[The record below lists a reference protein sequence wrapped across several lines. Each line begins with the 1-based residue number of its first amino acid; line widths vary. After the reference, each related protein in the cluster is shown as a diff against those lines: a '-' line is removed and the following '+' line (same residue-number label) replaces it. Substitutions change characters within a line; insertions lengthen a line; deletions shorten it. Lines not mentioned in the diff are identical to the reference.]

1 MLTEALQ
8 VLKRGGYKLTKQR
21 KSMLEYL
28 SRFKHQYVDIKT
40 IDAHMRKIYPTMSHN
55 TIYRNIK
62 EFEELGIVETRR
74 KAGGASVKYQCDF
87 DNVHHHHFICRNCG
101 HVQEIQMCPLEVFAD
116 QLPGCLIE
124 DHRFELHGLCANCQR
139 KLAKV

>member
-1 MLTEALQ
+1 MLTEALR

-28 SRFKHQYVDIKT
+28 SRFKQQYVDIKT

-101 HVQEIQMCPLEVFAD
+101 HVQEIQMCPLEVFED

>member
-1 MLTEALQ
+1 MLTEALR

-40 IDAHMRKIYPTMSHN
+40 IDAHMRKIYPTMSH

-101 HVQEIQMCPLEVFAD
+101 HVQEIQMCPLEVFED

>member
-1 MLTEALQ
+1 MINDALKI
-8 VLKRGGYKLTKQR
+8 LKLGGYKLTKQR

-40 IDAHMRKIYPTMSHN
+40 VDAHMRQIYPTMSHN

-74 KAGGASVKYQCDF
+74 KAGGAAIKYQCDF
-87 DNVHHHHFICRNCG
+87 EHVHHHHFICRNCG
-101 HVQEIQMCPLEVFAD
+101 QVKELQMCPLDVFSA
-116 QLPGCLIE
+116 QLPGYLIE
-124 DHRFELHGLCANCQR
+124 NHRFELHGLCDKCCK
-139 KLAKV
+139 KLVKI